1 MNKEFFT
8 KASVSN
14 RTVQVT
20 DIDAILPAIGDK
32 GEVRVRLPTRRRKT
46 LDERQGELQNRYDTI
61 ATLEES
67 IETERKAL
75 LDLVKAFRESGT
87 GGMEVVVKN
96 DKIKTLME
104 KRSSLAHPLRWI
116 EGVEGLN
123 FKDIFESKRD
133 VRKLGHTVFQVKR
146 RVEPIEGLYV
156 DLGRA
161 AEQEALSARATPAA
175 AASEPVTAA
184 APSISDIVDSITAA
198 ATDATKAATTGAIIA
213 QQKKKSYK
221 LKTPGPPLA

>member
-20 DIDAILPAIGDK
+20 DIDAILPALGDK
-32 GEVRVRLPTRRRKT
+32 GEVRVRLPTRRLKT
-46 LDERQGELQNRYDTI
+46 VDERQGGLQGRHDEI
-61 ATLEES
+61 AAIEIS

-133 VRKLGHTVFQVKR
+133 VRKLGTTVFQVKR

-161 AEQEALSARATPAA
+161 AEEAPRVAPTI
-175 AASEPVTAA
+175 ASTLTDVLG
-184 APSISDIVDSITAA
+184 SISDA
-198 ATDATKAATTGAIIA
+198 ATATGSTDAKAKGAIIA
-213 QQKKKSYK
+213 QQKKKSFK

>member
-32 GEVRVRLPTRRRKT
+32 GEVRVRLPTRRLKT
-46 LDERQGELQNRYDTI
+46 VDERQGDLQNRYEEI

-67 IETERKAL
+67 IETERKTL
-75 LDLVKAFRESGT
+75 LDLVKAFRETGT
-87 GGMEVVVKN
+87 GGMEVVIKN

-104 KRSSLAHPLRWI
+104 KRSRLAHPLRWI

-133 VRKLGHTVFQVKR
+133 VRKLGTTVFQVKR

-156 DLGRA
+156 DLG
-161 AEQEALSARATPAA
+161 LG
-175 AASEPVTAA
+175 AA
-184 APSISDIVDSITAA
+184 APTAAPTVAPTTAVPTISEVFDSILGTPEDSA
-198 ATDATKAATTGAIIA
+198 KAKGAIIA
-213 QQKKKSYK
+213 QQKKKSFK
-221 LKTPGPPLA
+221 LKTPGPPIA